1 MVYSKHVG
9 KYYITFFKKIVVLKK
24 ESYFPLV
31 TAVESLIP
39 VFPKKREPT
48 FIKMLIKISII
59 YKVFELSKTNIKT
72 ELIIERTKAELPTEI
87 FNFRKGVFSFL
98 YLVFASNIPVK
109 MASRKTISNNRYA
122 ILIIISI
129 VVSVFSIRMNLTT
142 NNSKSVGTYD

>member
-129 VVSVFSIRMNLTT
+129 VVSVFSIRINLTT